1 MLMPRVLE
9 VLVAVHMQEYG
20 SRLQFGEAASCKTI
34 SCAGSVAKSSHG
46 LREICAARFERGAR
60 SGLSERPRKCKSLFT
75 QRARKWI
82 PSFCVLSERTPV
94 CNKQHH
100 SRPSYCR

>member
-1 MLMPRVLE
+1 MLMPSALE

-20 SRLQFGEAASCKTI
+20 SRLQFGEAASRKTI
-34 SCAGSVAKSSHG
+34 SCAGSVGKSSHR

-60 SGLSERPRKCKSLFT
+60 SGLSERLRKCKALFV

-82 PSFCVLSERTPV
+82 PSFCVLSEHTPI
-94 CNKQHH
+94 CNKKHH